1 MKIGNLLKTLPDF
14 WHFFLGLAAG
24 LLYYY
29 FKPLCGIITLV
40 FMLYQILDIEK
51 RKSTVKDIAVYLV
64 GFMITFTIT

>member
-1 MKIGNLLKTLPDF
+1 MKIRNLLKTLPDF

-24 LLYYY
+24 VLFYY

-51 RKSTVKDIAVYLV
+51 RESTVKDIIVYLA
-64 GFMITFTIT
+64 GWMISFTLF